1 MPKSLSFFSD
11 GKENGTQFF
20 FQNQPLSTFD
30 FQNPL
35 LSLVKDLHYRFQSGS
50 PDFDLFSN
58 DPVQSF
64 KNNLPRQPS
73 NKTSSDIELD
83 CREHRCQSARRNLT
97 GKMQKT
103 SLKVI
108 FTLFLWTIVL
118 TTSLSSEVAE
128 NLTETDD
135 AEFRQGGIAQQ
146 LMSSYPAM
154 GNVYG
159 GNTGGYQLMGAGAGA
174 NGGGGYVNMLRNLYR
189 PPSFGLTDKVKHW
202 VKSFMNR
209 RQYVKP
215 YYNPTG
221 GLSYAPSEYGGK
233 PMFGNGYKAI
243 SIPLRQL
250 QKYYKPY
257 YPTSE
262 GGSPQYMQS
271 AGGSSPGGAASASS
285 FVGYNPSTGGV
296 ASNGGLYAS
305 ESASAGH
312 FTGGSGG
319 VFSSPVDGASAL
331 YGAGGPSSGLF
342 SSGSNPFSAGSGPN
356 GGLFGGPG
364 GSSGIFSPSD
374 SSNSGLFSGANGGLY
389 GSSGSP
395 SSGLYH
401 GSSSGGA
408 NGPVFGLEGSSSGGL
423 YGTES
428 GSSFFNANGGAGG
441 YGSSA
446 SASSLLAS
454 LNGGSNGGNY
464 GDLYASGANPS
475 ASLYNPS
482 NGDNGRS
489 YANSNNKQ
497 PGYGASSSALY
508 ISSDDRSSE
517 SYPSSKSSKEHS
529 SNFNSDSS
537 RNSHAETSYSV
548 SFQPA
553 QGKSYS
559 AAFESAGFQ
568 PVSYSAD
575 SGNNQGFQEKS
586 S

>member
-1 MPKSLSFFSD
+1 MERKMAPSFFLL
-11 GKENGTQFF
+11 
-20 FQNQPLSTFD
+20 QNQPLSTFD

-35 LSLVKDLHYRFQSGS
+35 LSVVKDLHYSFQSGS

-97 GKMQKT
+97 GKMQRT

-108 FTLFLWTIVL
+108 FTLFVWTIVL

-221 GLSYAPSEYGGK
+221 GLSYAPSEYGAK

-271 AGGSSPGGAASASS
+271 AGGSAPGGAASASS
-285 FVGYNPSTGGV
+285 FIGYNPSTSGV

-312 FTGGSGG
+312 FTGGSSS

-331 YGAGGPSSGLF
+331 YGAGGPSSSLF
-342 SSGSNPFSAGSGPN
+342 SSGSNPFSGGSGPN

-364 GSSGIFSPSD
+364 GSSGIYSASD
-374 SSNSGLFSGANGGLY
+374 SSNSGLFSGTSGGLY

-423 YGTES
+423 YGSES
-428 GSSFFNANGGAGG
+428 GNSFFNANSGAGG

-454 LNGGSNGGNY
+454 LNGGSNGGGY

-529 SNFNSDSS
+529 SSFNSDSS

-575 SGNNQGFQEKS
+575 SGNTQGFQEKS